1 MYRRTLL
8 SLCCPLLSLCCPW
21 GGVRACIRC
30 VCVCAL
36 PRLPM
41 SFPCV
46 CISCSP
52 VSDVR
57 AHSLSRVR
65 VRARSCRQHVAES
78 PATADVFVVQQQ
90 KRKSVCWCMR
100 CAWEQTICVCM
111 CERCVCACMRC
122 STAAQ
127 PFPRPS
133 HTHTHTR
140 LLRAHA
146 ASAAITWEN
155 NLNIVQDTEN
165 DGSKEGI

>member
-57 AHSLSRVR
+57 ARSLSCVR

-78 PATADVFVVQQQ
+78 PATADVFVVQE
-90 KRKSVCWCMR
+90 KKSVRWCMR
-100 CAWEQTICVCM
+100 CAWEQTICVYM
-111 CERCVCACMRC
+111 CERGVSVCVCDARQQRSLSPAPRTRTLIHASCVR
-122 STAAQ
+122 TLPAQ
-127 PFPRPS
+127 QLHGR
-133 HTHTHTR
+133 TT
-140 LLRAHA
+140 
-146 ASAAITWEN
+146 
-155 NLNIVQDTEN
+155 
-165 DGSKEGI
+165 